1 MRVRRSDPCVIV
13 GIADSFNEA
22 SEIIPQKRARTPGP
36 RFAFA
41 SVGLFGGVGDGAT
54 EDAEARA
61 VVAESDQIRKQ
72 TANGITIT
80 ITDKSRSALP
90 PEIGAL
96 RYVGRYRMRTP
107 AQPRQTPSA
116 PRGEIAICAAQ
127 TPPNLAPQQRSAGV
141 VGSGTRLRRPSTMGY
156 SC

>member
-1 MRVRRSDPCVIV
+1 MRARRSDPSVIV

-41 SVGLFGGVGDGAT
+41 SVGLL
-54 EDAEARA
+54 EAWVMAPMRTLKRA
-61 VVAESDQIRKQ
+61 VVAESDQIRKP

-116 PRGEIAICAAQ
+116 PVARLQSVLHKPAQ
-127 TPPNLAPQQRSAGV
+127 PSSSTKIG
-141 VGSGTRLRRPSTMGY
+141 GSGGVGY
-156 SC
+156 AATTAINDGL

>member
-96 RYVGRYRMRTP
+96 RYVGDTECEH
-107 AQPRQTPSA
+107 QPSQDRRLQRPVARLQSVLHK
-116 PRGEIAICAAQ
+116 PRP
-127 TPPNLAPQQRSAGV
+127 T
-141 VGSGTRLRRPSTMGY
+141 
-156 SC
+156 